1 MKYRIDGIND
11 KPLLLFF
18 FNFANC
24 NLFHFKKEKIC
35 KDFFSS
41 QFTYFIL
48 RGMTNTIVNILIS
61 ILTDCQKSDPT
72 YHANILWFF
81 FFISIF

>member
-1 MKYRIDGIND
+1 MKYRIDGND

-18 FNFANC
+18 SILQIAIFSISRKRKYA
-24 NLFHFKKEKIC
+24 KT
-35 KDFFSS
+35 FSS

-72 YHANILWFF
+72 YHANIILWFF

>member
-35 KDFFSS
+35 KDFFITVYIFYPQRYDKYYSKYINK
-41 QFTYFIL
+41 YF
-48 RGMTNTIVNILIS
+48 
-61 ILTDCQKSDPT
+61 D
-72 YHANILWFF
+72 
-81 FFISIF
+81 